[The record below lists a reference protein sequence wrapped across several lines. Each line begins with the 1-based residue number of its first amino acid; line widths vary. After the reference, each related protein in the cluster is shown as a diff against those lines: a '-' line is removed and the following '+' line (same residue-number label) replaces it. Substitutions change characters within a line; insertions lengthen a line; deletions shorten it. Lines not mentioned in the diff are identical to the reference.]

1 MTTSEATTSRRTPPQ
16 GREAIVAAV
25 LDSAT
30 ALFAERG
37 PTATSI
43 RDIAER
49 AGVNHGLVFRHFGAK
64 DKLVAEVLDHLGAGH
79 ADRELSSTDTRLS
92 LHWTVI
98 ARCLLDGYPAG
109 ELQHRFPV
117 MNRLFQVAQQYHDER
132 PDAALAAAHAA
143 ALELGWQLFGPF
155 LRSAAGLDELT
166 LEQLQAAADERARRI
181 LTSGL

>member
-1 MTTSEATTSRRTPPQ
+1 MTTPEATTSRKTPPQ

-37 PTATSI
+37 PASTSI

-49 AGVNHGLVFRHFGAK
+49 AGVNHGLVFRHFGTK
-64 DKLVAEVLDHLGAGH
+64 DKLVVEVLDQLGA
-79 ADRELSSTDTRLS
+79 ASANRELSSTDVQLS

-98 ARCLLDGYPAG
+98 ARCLLDGYPVG

-117 MNRLFQVAQQYHDER
+117 MNRLLHLAQQHHDE
-132 PDAALAAAHAA
+132 PADAALAAAHAA

-155 LRSAAGLDELT
+155 LRNAAGLHELT
-166 LEQLQAAADERARRI
+166 PEQLQLAADERARTI
-181 LTSGL
+181 LTPEP